1 MILQSQLTFGNL
13 TFDLRTAGDKNNELV
28 IMLHGFPETNH
39 MWVPLMEDLVKK
51 GFYCVAPNQ
60 RGYSPNAQP
69 EGKKITH

>member
-51 GFYCVAPNQ
+51 GFYCVNIVHGLGLFRTQ
-60 RGYSPNAQP
+60 SS
-69 EGKKITH
+69 I